1 MKKILVIDDDKF
13 FLEVIHDALE
23 MNGFQ
28 SIFTANGQLGLQ
40 LAETEKPNLIIC
52 DIRMP
57 GLSGYEVLMALR
69 KNPVTC
75 NIPFII
81 LTSESTP
88 ENCNRAKELGTSDC
102 RDKFF
107 NLEDFVQVIQSQL
120 TCLSTVDCLQ
130 KSGKR

>member
-1 MKKILVIDDDKF
+1 MKKILIIDDDKF
-13 FLEVIHDALE
+13 FLEVIHDMLE
-23 MNGFQ
+23 VNGFQ
-28 SIFTANGQLGLQ
+28 SIFTTNGQLGLQ

-57 GLSGYEVLMALR
+57 GLSGYEVLMTLR

-75 NIPFII
+75 HIPFII

-88 ENCNRAKELGTSDC
+88 ENCNRAKELGASDC

-107 NLEDFVQVIQSQL
+107 KIEEFVRVIQAQL
-120 TCLSTVDCLQ
+120 SCVSTV
-130 KSGKR
+130 S

>member
-1 MKKILVIDDDKF
+1 MKKILVIDDDEL
-13 FLEVIHDALE
+13 FLEVIREMLE
-23 MNGFQ
+23 VNSFQ
-28 SIFTANGQLGLQ
+28 AIFTTNGRLGLQ

-52 DIRMP
+52 DIQMP

-88 ENCNRAKELGTSDC
+88 ENCIRAKELGASDC

-107 NLEDFVQVIQSQL
+107 EIEEFVQL
-120 TCLSTVDCLQ
+120 TRTILKD
-130 KSGKR
+130 R